1 MGNLSEDPIMDIYV
15 ARQPIFNS
23 KMGLYGY
30 ELLYR
35 RSEKN
40 YFEGGDQS
48 GATKELV
55 YNTFLVIGLNKLTD
69 GTVGFI
75 NFTQDL
81 LEKEVARILPKDQV
95 VIEILETVQASDK
108 VVAACKN
115 LKELGY
121 TIALD
126 DFVFNRTD
134 QDYTPLIELAD
145 IIKIEFPSADKQA
158 QKELLSRY
166 KNKITFLAEK
176 VETREE
182 YKEAVEMGYELFQG
196 YFFSKPMMVKS
207 KEIGMLNVH
216 LIQIMQELYR
226 EDPDF
231 TVIADII
238 QKDLGLSFK
247 LLKMANS
254 IYFGGKYTIKS
265 LTHAVIRL
273 GIVEMKHWISIML
286 LRDFENEENTELIK
300 MCLLR
305 GKVLELISSDLE
317 QKQSETEFFLTGILS
332 SIDVI
337 VGENMEKILN
347 SLPLSHEVKDALLGK
362 QVYLKECLD
371 CVLAYERFEFD
382 EAKENLAKLNITLD
396 RYMELYVEG
405 LTWLRTTSE

>member
-1 MGNLSEDPIMDIYV
+1 MDIYV
-15 ARQPIFNS
+15 ARQPIFNR

-81 LEKEVARILPKDQV
+81 LEMEVARILPKDQV
-95 VIEILETVQASDK
+95 VIEILETVEASDQ
-108 VVAACKN
+108 VIAACKK

-126 DFVFNRTD
+126 DFVFDRSG
-134 QDYTPLIELAD
+134 QDYTALIELAD
-145 IIKIEFPSADKQA
+145 IIKVEFSIADKQA
-158 QKELLSRY
+158 QRELLRRY

-207 KEIGMLNVH
+207 KEIGTLNVH
-216 LIQIMQELYR
+216 LIHIMQELYK
-226 EDPDF
+226 EDPNF
-231 TVIADII
+231 STIADII

-265 LTHAVIRL
+265 LTQAVVRL
-273 GIVEMKHWISIML
+273 GTVEMKHWISIML
-286 LRDFENEENTELIK
+286 LREYENEENSELIK

-305 GKVLELISSDLE
+305 GKVLELISGELNK
-317 QKQSETEFFLTGILS
+317 KQSETEFFLTGILS

-337 VGENMEKILN
+337 VGERMEKILN
-347 SLPLSHEVKDALLGK
+347 SLPLTQEVQSALLGK
-362 QVYLKECLD
+362 EEYLRECLD
-371 CVLAYERFEFD
+371 CVLSYERFEFD
-382 EAKENLAKLNITLD
+382 DAQAGLAKLDLSLE

-405 LTWLRTTSE
+405 LTWLRTTSG

>member
-1 MGNLSEDPIMDIYV
+1 MDIYV
-15 ARQPIFNS
+15 ARQPIFNR

-81 LEKEVARILPKDQV
+81 LEMEVARILPKDQV

-108 VVAACKN
+108 VVAACKK

-126 DFVFNRTD
+126 DFVFDRSG
-134 QDYTPLIELAD
+134 QDYTALIELAD
-145 IIKIEFPSADKQA
+145 IIKIEFSIADKQA
-158 QKELLSRY
+158 QRELLRRY

-207 KEIGMLNVH
+207 KEIGTLNVH
-216 LIQIMQELYR
+216 LIHIMQELYK
-226 EDPDF
+226 ENPNF
-231 TVIADII
+231 SVIADII

-265 LTHAVIRL
+265 LTHAVVRL
-273 GIVEMKHWISIML
+273 GTVEMKHWVSIML
-286 LRDFENEENTELIK
+286 LREHENEENSELIK

-305 GKVLELISSDLE
+305 GKVLELISGEL
-317 QKQSETEFFLTGILS
+317 KQNHSETEFFLTGILS

-337 VGENMEKILN
+337 VGERMEKILN
-347 SLPLSHEVKDALLGK
+347 SLPLSLGVKDSLLGK
-362 QVYLKECLD
+362 PEHLRDCLD

-382 EAKENLAKLNITLD
+382 DAQAGLAKLDLSLE

-405 LTWLRTTSE
+405 LTWLRTTSG